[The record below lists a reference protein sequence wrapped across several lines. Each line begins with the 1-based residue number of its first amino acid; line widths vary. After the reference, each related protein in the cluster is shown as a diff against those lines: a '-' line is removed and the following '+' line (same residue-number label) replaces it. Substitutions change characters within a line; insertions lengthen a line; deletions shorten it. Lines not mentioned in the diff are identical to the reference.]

1 MKSEPKPKPES
12 KSQPQ
17 SKTALRLACLLSAA
31 GVIATTLGGCAS
43 SRTTADTPMRP
54 AATTSTPSTGVA
66 PQVTGAGTGTS
77 AGTGASPAT
86 RDWAQ
91 VDTNRDGLISPQ
103 EMSAYLQANPGPLKK

>member
-1 MKSEPKPKPES
+1 MKKL
-12 KSQPQ
+12 
-17 SKTALRLACLLSAA
+17 TALRLACLLSAA

-43 SRTTADTPMRP
+43 SRTTTDTPARP
-54 AATTSTPSTGVA
+54 AATTSTSSTGVA
-66 PQVTGAGTGTS
+66 PQVTGAGTG
-77 AGTGASPAT
+77 AGTAASPAT

>member
-1 MKSEPKPKPES
+1 MKRL
-12 KSQPQ
+12 
-17 SKTALRLACLLSAA
+17 TALRLACLLSAA
-31 GVIATTLGGCAS
+31 GVIATTLSGCAS

-54 AATTSTPSTGVA
+54 AATSTTSSTGVA

-77 AGTGASPAT
+77 ASAGAGTGAAPAT

-91 VDTNRDGLISPQ
+91 VDTNHDGLISPQ